1 MWLKYFVTFI
11 VSILLFMIG
20 LASMA
25 TKYSDGPT
33 LLSLIL
39 YIGMVIIIY
48 FIFIINDS
56 DIYNIFKKCKKVYI
70 ELDEICSTKTL
81 ISQSDINEYYS
92 ILPVEMKAK
101 KKDLADIVIKITIVN
116 TYGSESER
124 RGSRIYTYDVPETDL
139 SLDFIEMKTL
149 KRLRV
154 LKNKCLGHDVAMHES
169 IKEYLKYSFKPK
181 NLYYFILARNSISM
195 FGWW

>member
-195 FGWW
+195 FG